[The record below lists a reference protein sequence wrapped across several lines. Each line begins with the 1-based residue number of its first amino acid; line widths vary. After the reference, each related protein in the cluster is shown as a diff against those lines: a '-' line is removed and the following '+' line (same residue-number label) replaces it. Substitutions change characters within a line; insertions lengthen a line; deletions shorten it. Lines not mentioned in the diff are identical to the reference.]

1 MRTRLA
7 LILVVILAGCGNPL
21 EFDPATLEFEFEPA
35 TTVIVKITGAKDQA
49 EKDCIKEKIDEL
61 VLEKSY
67 WNKNQ
72 TSQHVETLMIKASPV
87 KDVKAFADRITFG
100 KVTAMENR
108 IIHVTVNGD
117 KQAGSRECVN

>member
-21 EFDPATLEFEFEPA
+21 EFDPATLEFDPA

-108 IIHVTVNGD
+108 IMENIL
-117 KQAGSRECVN
+117 KSWS